1 MYGYPGQTMDD
12 GYVFFWQ
19 KQDVLDTIDADLKK
33 AQQQANAD
41 LAAADKARTNAT
53 QSQLDAQARQQQ
65 FLEDLAIEQQMAKE
79 EEQQILSSRFFEV
92 DTRYR
97 IGMDTATLDTL
108 YDRHNQLSQEQ
119 IDTFRDETTTEQRGG
134 IPTLKVPWKTLAA
147 FGVVGAALYYLRR

>member
-1 MYGYPGQTMDD
+1 MYGYTGQTMDD
-12 GYVFFWQ
+12 GYVFWWQ

-41 LAAADKARTNAT
+41 LAAADKALTNAT

-97 IGMDTATLDTL
+97 IGMDAATLDTL
-108 YDRHNQLSQEQ
+108 YDRQNQLSQEQ

>member
-1 MYGYPGQTMDD
+1 MYGYTGQELDD

-33 AQQQANAD
+33 AQQQANVD
-41 LAAADKARTNAT
+41 LAAADKGLTNAT
-53 QSQLDAQARQQQ
+53 QSLLDAQARQQQ

-97 IGMDTATLDTL
+97 IGMDAATLDVL
-108 YDRHNQLSQEQ
+108 YDRQNQLSQEQ

-147 FGVVGAALYYLRR
+147 FGVVGAALYYLRK